1 MDLITIEPD
10 KQEENCM
17 FMGHLER
24 FRDGPLA
31 GHSVLEFGVVRI
43 RFQFPHGSRQRLV
56 PEV

>member
-31 GHSVLEFGVVRI
+31 GHSVLEFGVV
-43 RFQFPHGSRQRLV
+43 